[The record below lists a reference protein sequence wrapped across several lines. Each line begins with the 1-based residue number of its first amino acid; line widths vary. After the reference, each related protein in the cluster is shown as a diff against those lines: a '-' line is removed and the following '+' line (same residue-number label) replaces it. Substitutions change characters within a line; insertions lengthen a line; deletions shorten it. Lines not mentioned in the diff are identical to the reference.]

1 MPRGSKEIKT
11 GHKQLWPNRQVNQ
24 RRGYGGVKP
33 RMKIVKLTRNR
44 GGVAE
49 GWTGS
54 LDSEFGISRGKL
66 FYMEWINKVLPYSPE
81 NYIQYLVIPQ

>member
-1 MPRGSKEIKT
+1 MTLPTKQEQTQKT
-11 GHKQLWPNRQVNQ
+11 DLWLPTAA
-24 RRGYGGVKP
+24 G
-33 RMKIVKLTRNR
+33 R

-66 FYMEWINKVLPYSPE
+66 FYMEWINKVLPYSTE
-81 NYIQYLVIPQ
+81 NYFQYLVIPQ